1 MSRNGYRNMSLT
13 SAPQSMPAALPQ
25 SQPSQQHLN
34 APSQAPRSV
43 SPSASSAMSRAE
55 RFEDEKRRL
64 IASCFSKLD
73 ANGQLAESYITH
85 IRITE
90 DAVYPSA
97 PPPPDSVESNKK
109 PRLIIIA
116 VRSTGRVRMHKAREN
131 NNGSFSIGK
140 TWNLEE
146 MSAIETFSSAD
157 STTATAPPPPQSD
170 MEAQHRQW
178 AGSVGFTVTI
188 TKPYYW
194 QAGTSKE
201 KDFFIASAVKIYR
214 KYTKG
219 LAPELKGFDEK
230 EKDAMLGTSRT
241 QQPQTQ
247 QQLQQPSPMA
257 GSLQSQQQA
266 ADVNPGMRAESRDTS
281 PVAPP
286 QPPFAQRPQSREESR
301 YRQSPGP
308 PPSIHDDHRPGSA
321 VSGSRQLS
329 ETSAPSRWAPPP
341 AQQVPRPFA
350 SQEHMR
356 SQSPS
361 AQARMQQ
368 RQDYPPRPQQQ
379 QQGLPMPPSLP
390 SARSESPGGSSLASS
405 LGVGRPQVR
414 TASPPRDWRV
424 QPQQTQ
430 TRELQHA
437 PQAPS
442 QQHQQSLQQPSP
454 QQTNGTTA
462 TAGANLFAA
471 TRQRWMNNTQEQTQQ
486 DQRPLSPGAPRLPP
500 IQTSQPIST
509 SAQPNSAH
517 PKTGAS
523 EASSAAFDFG
533 DAVAVGAITSFWGPE
548 PDTANAVPMTPP
560 PLPVTRVEEPTS
572 PATPERSTR
581 RPQLHDT
588 GPSITDSPTA
598 ELRPPPLRSSTG
610 ARTASADQGDG
621 GGSLYGTPRDG
632 GSALHSAQPTPRSE
646 EPPEII
652 RPLAV
657 RDKWR
662 QSADGTRPL
671 SSRGGPGM
679 DTGGQLAMPGGFAT
693 TPSGPSPAGTPA
705 AEVPNPLPTAAKAQA
720 DRDEGAAAMKRATD
734 EQAEA
739 AASAERERE
748 QERSR
753 LVAQE
758 EAQAAADAEVEA
770 SYRPGL
776 GPMIKKNAVRDK
788 FKKAAITAN
797 AFKPRPGGAAEKIM
811 KAKAERD
818 ASGSG
823 AGGSVA
829 FPSGEVVDGVSGFV
843 PRPAPAPAP
852 APAVSGHDALT
863 DGPREREIQT
873 PQQGVPVEAPKVQV
887 TSPLTP
893 VQKPLDSPGIMGL
906 GLQGVQLTDDA
917 LPSGPLGAQPAT
929 PEQLAKQEEAEDQAE
944 RDLLDQ
950 RELRKP
956 QVKIKRRSASQN
968 RKIAALGIDPALLED
983 KALDFEATLTDFG
996 FFGPAALDPKSLHN
1010 MEADIR
1016 REQDRLGAGSWLSQ
1030 TDAQREEKIT
1040 AVEGLFDRAIAECDE
1055 LEGLL
1060 TLYSVELGSLNED
1073 VAFIEAQSQGLQ
1085 VQSAN
1090 QKGLVREL
1098 EALVETL
1105 SLDRRTLEPLRQ
1117 GDLGDV
1123 QGGLVEVEMSLVR
1136 LWRAMVTIDPSLQS
1150 GRRKKAQGRVV
1161 SDDGSSSE
1169 PLSGMRAVKEK
1180 KEVYEREAGA
1190 FVERFVGFLDQQA
1203 FPDAFAGLK
1212 GKVMRPTSSGG
1223 PKRMTKEVFGDARR
1237 GLWVWGPVLLFVREM
1252 NAPGWGTA
1260 LRVYSQ
1266 KAGPVYGEAFRENLV
1281 GWKGAAKM
1289 SGQEEADLLFTTAE
1303 KDESGSAGGVA
1314 GVNAARKLTIKRSQT
1329 MAKTLRTASGG
1340 KSPVERSRGQGQ
1352 MMTSEVFG
1360 GAMDEMAPL
1369 ISQEQNFIVELFH
1382 ATSAETQDFAE
1393 LVAATPPDQRQAK
1406 NLLMPRPT
1414 DPDREMAKQVTAVME
1429 QLFGS
1434 FAQEMGVLLE
1444 WSIAGDPIQG
1454 VGVMA
1459 CLSRHAFYLQESSQ
1473 EFLLQLLEGLSS
1485 RLQNLWSKFVDEQV
1499 RAIEDTKVKVKKR
1512 KGVIGFMK
1520 TFPHFAAAVENVFSA
1535 VAREEYDRPGGEA
1548 MYEVRRLVDETYARI
1563 NRAMFDSLKVIAKE
1577 SPGAGGPQQRV
1588 AGGAGA
1594 GEDPEDKEVLN
1605 YHILLIENMN
1615 HHVEEVDDGGKEGVL
1630 AEWRGKAMLERAEAL
1645 EAYVGRVI
1653 TRPLGKLLDFLDSTE
1668 SLLALHPTNPLSLAT
1683 RPSSSRKTARNLFAQ
1698 YDVKE
1703 IRRGVDTLRKR
1714 IEKHFGDA
1722 DEEVISRN
1730 LVALVGKECERAYE
1744 RTIERMERLVRE
1756 VWPPG
1761 EGEKGVEVEF
1771 GREDVR
1777 GAFKSLQRG

>member
-1 MSRNGYRNMSLT
+1 MSNGYRNMSLT
-13 SAPQSMPAALPQ
+13 SAPSSIPTALPQ
-25 SQPSQQHLN
+25 SQPLHQHLN

-170 MEAQHRQW
+170 NEAQHKQW

-230 EKDAMLGTSRT
+230 ERDAMLGTSRT
-241 QQPQTQ
+241 QPPQTQ
-247 QQLQQPSPMA
+247 PQLQQPSPMP
-257 GSLQSQQQA
+257 GSSQLQQQGT
-266 ADVNPGMRAESRDTS
+266 DSSPGMRTENRDTS
-281 PVAPP
+281 PPAPP
-286 QPPFAQRPQSREESR
+286 QPPFAQRPQSREGSR

-308 PPSIHDDHRPGSA
+308 PPSIHDDNRPGSA

-368 RQDYPPRPQQQ
+368 RQDYAPRPPQQ

-390 SARSESPGGSSLASS
+390 SLQSESPGGSFLPSS
-405 LGVGRPQVR
+405 LGIGRPQVR
-414 TASPPRDWRV
+414 AASPPRDPRV

-430 TRELQHA
+430 TRDLQYA

-442 QQHQQSLQQPSP
+442 QQYPQSMQQQPP
-454 QQTNGTTA
+454 QQANGTTA

-471 TRQRWMNNTQEQTQQ
+471 TRQRWMNDTQGQTQQ
-486 DQRPLSPGAPRLPP
+486 DQRPLSPSAPQLPP
-500 IQTSQPIST
+500 IETSQPVST
-509 SAQPNSAH
+509 SAQSTSAH
-517 PKTGAS
+517 PQTGAS
-523 EASSAAFDFG
+523 EASSAGFDFG
-533 DAVAVGAITSFWGPE
+533 DAAAVGAITSFWGRE
-548 PDTANAVPMTPP
+548 PDTANTVPMTPP
-560 PLPVTRVEEPTS
+560 PPVTRVGEPTS

-581 RPQLHDT
+581 RLQLQDRAL
-588 GPSITDSPTA
+588 SITDSPTA
-598 ELRPPPLRSSTG
+598 ELRPPPLRSSIG
-610 ARTASADQGDG
+610 PRAASTDQGDG

-632 GSALHSAQPTPRSE
+632 GSAVHSAQPTPRSE

-662 QSADGTRPL
+662 QSADGSRPL
-671 SSRGGPGM
+671 SSRGLGV

-693 TPSGPSPAGTPA
+693 TPNGPSAAGTPA
-705 AEVPNPLPTAAKAQA
+705 AEVADPLPATAKAQM
-720 DRDEGAAAMKRATD
+720 DGDEGAAAKQRAAA

-739 AASAERERE
+739 AAAAERERE
-748 QERSR
+748 QERLR

-758 EAQAAADAEVEA
+758 EAQAAADAEAEA

-823 AGGSVA
+823 AGGSIA
-829 FPSGEVVDGVSGFV
+829 SPGGEVVDGGT
-843 PRPAPAPAP
+843 PA
-852 APAVSGHDALT
+852 
-863 DGPREREIQT
+863 
-873 PQQGVPVEAPKVQV
+873 EAPKLQV

-917 LPSGPLGAQPAT
+917 LPSGTLGAQPAT
-929 PEQLAKQEEAEDQAE
+929 PEQLAKQEEAEAQAE

-950 RELRKP
+950 REIRAP

-1123 QGGLVEVEMSLVR
+1123 QGSGLVEVEGSLVR
-1136 LWRAMVTIDPSLQS
+1136 LWRAMVTTDPSLQS

-1180 KEVYEREAGA
+1180 KEIYEREAGA

-1203 FPDAFAGLK
+1203 FPEAFAGLK

-1223 PKRMTKEVFGDARR
+1223 PKGMTKEVFGDARR

-1252 NAPGWGTA
+1252 NAPGWGAA

-1281 GWKGAAKM
+1281 GWKGAAKK

-1303 KDESGSAGGVA
+1303 KEESGSAGGVA

-1382 ATSAETQDFAE
+1382 ATSASTQDFAE
-1393 LVAATPPDQRQAK
+1393 LVAASPPDQRQGK

-1459 CLSRHAFYLQESSQ
+1459 CLSRHSFYLQASSQ
-1473 EFLLQLLEGLSS
+1473 EFLLQLLEGLSA

-1535 VAREEYDRPGGEA
+1535 VAREEYDKPGGEA

-1577 SPGAGGPQQRV
+1577 SPGAAGGPQQRG

-1630 AEWRGKAMLERAEAL
+1630 AEWRGKAMLERADAL

-1653 TRPLGKLLDFLDSTE
+1653 TRPLGKLLDFLDSTD

-1698 YDVKE
+1698 YDAKE

-1730 LVALVGKECERAYE
+1730 LVALVGRECERAYE
-1744 RTIERMERLVRE
+1744 RTMERMERLVRE
-1756 VWPPG
+1756 VWPPA